1 MNKTYNV
8 LIIDDHQI
16 IIDNFKNALAIVE
29 KDSENI
35 KFKIDEAKCCQSAF
49 EKIRSA
55 PKPKGIDLFFLDL
68 SLPPSPTDGIFSG
81 EDLGVAILK
90 YFPDAKIIVCT
101 GYNDNLRLNN
111 IIKTINP
118 DSLLLK
124 GDIDFNNIIESI
136 KDTLNNQISYSQTAL
151 GFLRNK
157 VSNSVVLCEYDIQIL
172 YEISNGARMK
182 DLIKLIPLSKA
193 AIEKRKR
200 KLKLLFNV
208 DDDSDRKLILA
219 AREKGFI

>member
-16 IIDNFKNALAIVE
+16 IIDNFKNALALVE

-49 EKIRSA
+49 EKIRCA

-68 SLPPSPTDGIFSG
+68 SLPPSPTDGMFSG
-81 EDLGVAILK
+81 EDLGAAILK

-118 DSLLLK
+118 DSLLVK
-124 GDIDFNNIIESI
+124 GDIDFNDIIESI

-151 GFLRNK
+151 AFLRNK
-157 VSNSVVLCEYDIQIL
+157 VSSPVVLCEYDIQIL

-182 DLIKLIPLSKA
+182 DLVKLIPLSKA

-200 KLKLLFNV
+200 KIKLLFNI